1 MAKGLFAL
9 VRRGSKL
16 NYLDDAGRDLSQR
29 QQTEVHPQNAAHIV
43 KSILRSKEDH
53 SSKENDTLEST
64 TSKERT
70 STEKILLNLNFQK
83 LSIGRKIARNSL
95 SNSKR
100 TSSAE
105 TTLTTKEVN
114 QGLSGKPKLVLS
126 VASGYFVGECNSS
139 SIETTSKKEES
150 AGKIVPCIILPD
162 HDSVNIRST
171 ACNSFENHPFVQYSR
186 NFGSQPHL
194 RGSAEKKKR
203 PSSWTSESSP
213 GRNDLTDKIS
223 KTTSVFVSNQ
233 NLGLLG
239 EAVPISASPSQRRN
253 KKESSLSP
261 EGRHLSRLVSSL
273 DRSGR
278 VVDRSVRRAKSWGRG
293 DEVTD
298 SGIQQSRKV
307 DIFLPT
313 V

>member
-29 QQTEVHPQNAAHIV
+29 KQTEVHPQNEAHRV
-43 KSILRSKEDH
+43 KSIPRSRDH

-64 TSKERT
+64 IAKERT

-95 SNSKR
+95 ANSKS
-100 TSSAE
+100 TSLAE

-114 QGLSGKPKLVLS
+114 QDLSGKPKLVLS

-162 HDSVNIRST
+162 HDTVNIRST
-171 ACNSFENHPFVQYSR
+171 ACNNFENHTCLQYSR

-203 PSSWTSESSP
+203 PSSWTESSP

-223 KTTSVFVSNQ
+223 KTTSVFVSNK

-261 EGRHLSRLVSSL
+261 ESRHLSRLVPSL

-298 SGIQQSRKV
+298 SGIQHRRKV